1 MTEATACNI
10 EMVKIRAFIP
20 KLSTAFVE
28 TIFMA
33 SKAIYSAVAVVGI
46 AAAAG
51 AAYWYQNKST
61 GPKEI
66 TAAGSASAPAGGASA
81 PGGAPRGGGIPSVE
95 VAKVEASRLQDDAQA
110 VGSLRSKQ
118 NVMLRPEVSGRVQTL
133 GFTDGTRVRKG
144 DVIMQLEDGLQRAEI
159 RQAEAQMSIARAN
172 FKRNSELVAQNFV
185 AQRVLDESGASLQ
198 VAEAQVSLAC
208 ARWDRMRVVA
218 PFDGTVG
225 IRNVNIGDYV
235 KDGADLVNLE
245 DLSSMFVDFR
255 LPERFVGKLRREQ
268 AIEMQLD
275 AMPGRLFKAKID
287 AIDPQLD
294 ANGRSVLIRAVL
306 PNTNGEPMAQRPA
319 GGPGG
324 AGAPGGAPGA
334 AGVSARPAG
343 AGGAPA
349 FAAGAKP
356 MDKPAAKP
364 VARPQQ
370 RPASAPIAAAPR
382 PVDPMATTCAQFS
395 NTALAARA
403 ATGALGAAA
412 QGAAGAAGSVGGGR
426 PAGAGAPSSGGAPAA
441 MNAGAR
447 PAGAPAGARGSAPGG
462 AGAGGGAPGA
472 GGGTPL
478 RPGMFA
484 RVTTV
489 FNIKEAALSVPE
501 EAIVPQ
507 GGRQFV
513 IRLVEQTEAQGK
525 EIAEKQA
532 ADAAKAAEAAKAA
545 AAASSAPVSA
555 GAPAGGGG
563 GGGAPGGAQPYNMSG
578 FVDGKRLVS
587 QRQEVKLGIRRPGR
601 VEITEGLAESDTV
614 VVAGQQRLQRDNTP
628 VRVIELGRAPGAPG
642 GGAAGGAPGGAPNA
656 AAGSVG
662 GAAPAAP
669 APTAV
674 APASAASR

>member
-1 MTEATACNI
+1 
-10 EMVKIRAFIP
+10 
-20 KLSTAFVE
+20 
-28 TIFMA
+28 MA
-33 SKAIYSAVAVVGI
+33 SKIIYSVVAVAGI

-51 AAYWYQNKST
+51 GAYWYQNQPA

-66 TAAGSASAPAGGASA
+66 TGASGTASAPAGGASA
-81 PGGAPRGGGIPSVE
+81 AGGAPRGGGMPSVE

-133 GFTDGTRVRKG
+133 GFTDGGRVRRG
-144 DVIMQLEDGLQRAEI
+144 DVMMQLEDGLQRAEV

-172 FKRNSELVAQNFV
+172 FKRNQELVAQNFV
-185 AQRVLDESGASLQ
+185 AQRVLDESAANVQ

-218 PFDGTVG
+218 PFDGNVG

-255 LPERFVGKLRREQ
+255 MPERFIGKIKREQ

-275 AMPGRLFKAKID
+275 AMPGRQFKARID

-294 ANGRSVLIRAVL
+294 ANGRSVLVRAVL
-306 PNTNGEPMAQRPA
+306 PNSPGEPLAQRPG

-324 AGAPGGAPGA
+324 PGGAPGGAPGGPPGA
-334 AGVSARPAG
+334 AGAGGRPAG
-343 AGGAPA
+343 AGGAPG
-349 FAAGAKP
+349 AAGAAGAMGKP
-356 MDKPAAKP
+356 ADKPAAKP
-364 VARPQQ
+364 AARPPQ
-370 RPASAPIAAAPR
+370 RPASAPMAAAPR
-382 PVDPMATTCAQFS
+382 PVDPIAVSCAQFT
-395 NTALAARA
+395 NAAVVARA
-403 ATGALGAAA
+403 AAGASGAAA
-412 QGAAGAAGSVGGGR
+412 PGGAPSGRGTGGPGGGAGGAAGAR
-426 PAGAGAPSSGGAPAA
+426 PAGGAPQAGAAPSGGSGGSRA
-441 MNAGAR
+441 
-447 PAGAPAGARGSAPGG
+447 AGAPAGARGPGGPGGPG
-462 AGAGGGAPGA
+462 AGAGGG
-472 GGGTPL
+472 PL

-484 RVTTV
+484 RVTAV

-513 IRLVEQTEAQGK
+513 IRVVEQTEAQGK
-525 EIAEKQA
+525 EIADKQA

-545 AAASSAPVSA
+545 AAASSAPASGGNA
-555 GAPAGGGG
+555 APAGGGTAG
-563 GGGAPGGAQPYNMSG
+563 GPGGAGGAQPYNMAG

-601 VEITEGLAESDTV
+601 VEITEGLAETDTV

-628 VRVIELGRAPGAPG
+628 VRVVELGRPP
-642 GGAAGGAPGGAPNA
+642 GGAPGGAPAGAQGGAPSGAPSAPNA
-656 AAGSVG
+656 AQGSVG
-662 GAAPAAP
+662 GAMPAASAPA
-669 APTAV
+669 T
-674 APASAASR
+674 AASR

>member
-1 MTEATACNI
+1 
-10 EMVKIRAFIP
+10 
-20 KLSTAFVE
+20 
-28 TIFMA
+28 MA
-33 SKAIYSAVAVVGI
+33 SKIIYSVVAVAGI

-51 AAYWYQNKST
+51 GAYWYQNQPT

-66 TAAGSASAPAGGASA
+66 TGAGGTATAPAGGASA
-81 PGGAPRGGGIPSVE
+81 PGGAPPNAQRGGMPSVE

-133 GFTDGTRVRKG
+133 GFTDGGRVRRG
-144 DVIMQLEDGLQRAEI
+144 DVIMQLEDGLQRAEV

-172 FKRNSELVAQNFV
+172 FKRNQELVAQNFV
-185 AQRVLDESGASLQ
+185 AQRVLDESAANVQ

-255 LPERFVGKLRREQ
+255 LPERFIGKIRREQ

-275 AMPGRLFKAKID
+275 AMPGRQFKAKIE

-294 ANGRSVLIRAVL
+294 ANGRSVLVRAVL
-306 PNTNGEPMAQRPA
+306 PNSPGEPLAQRPG

-324 AGAPGGAPGA
+324 GPSGPGGATGGPPSA
-334 AGVSARPAG
+334 AGAGGRPAG
-343 AGGAPA
+343 AGGAPG
-349 FAAGAKP
+349 AAGAAGKP
-356 MDKPAAKP
+356 AEKPAAKP
-364 VARPQQ
+364 AVRPPQ
-370 RPASAPIAAAPR
+370 RPASAPVAAAPR
-382 PVDPMATTCAQFS
+382 PVDPIAVSCAQFT
-395 NTALAARA
+395 NAAVVARA
-403 ATGALGAAA
+403 AAGASGANSAGA
-412 QGAAGAAGSVGGGR
+412 PGGAPSGRGAAGG
-426 PAGAGAPSSGGAPAA
+426 GAGGAT
-441 MNAGAR
+441 GAR
-447 PAGAPAGARGSAPGG
+447 PAGGTPAPQAGAAPSGGSGGAGARAAGAPSGARGPGVPGGPG
-462 AGAGGGAPGA
+462 AGAGGG
-472 GGGTPL
+472 PL

-484 RVTTV
+484 RVTAV
-489 FNIKEAALSVPE
+489 FNVKETALTVPE

-513 IRLVEQTEAQGK
+513 IRVVEQTEAQGK
-525 EIAEKQA
+525 EIADKQA
-532 ADAAKAAEAAKAA
+532 SDAAKAAEAAKAA
-545 AAASSAPVSA
+545 AAASSAPASA
-555 GAPAGGGG
+555 GSAAPAGGGATG
-563 GGGAPGGAQPYNMSG
+563 GPGGVQPYNMTG

-601 VEITEGLAESDTV
+601 VEITEGLAETDTV

-628 VRVIELGRAPGAPG
+628 VRVIELGRPP
-642 GGAAGGAPGGAPNA
+642 GGAPGGTPGGTPSGAPSSPNA
-656 AAGSVG
+656 AQGSVG
-662 GAAPAAP
+662 GAMPAATAPAPAA
-669 APTAV
+669 
-674 APASAASR
+674 SR

>member
-1 MTEATACNI
+1 MAT
-10 EMVKIRAFIP
+10 
-20 KLSTAFVE
+20 
-28 TIFMA
+28 
-33 SKAIYSAVAVVGI
+33 KAIYSAIAVVGI

-51 AAYWYQNKST
+51 GAYWYQDRPT

-66 TAAGSASAPAGGASA
+66 TGTGSASAPAGGASA
-81 PGGAPRGGGIPSVE
+81 PGGAPRGGGTPSVE

-133 GFTDGTRVRKG
+133 GFTDGGRVRKG
-144 DVIMQLEDGLQRAEI
+144 DVIMQLEDGLQRAEV

-172 FKRNSELVAQNFV
+172 FKRNQELVAQNFV
-185 AQRVLDESGASLQ
+185 AQRVLDESAASMQ

-208 ARWDRMRVVA
+208 ARWDRMRVIA

-245 DLSSMFVDFR
+245 DISSMFVDFR
-255 LPERFVGKLRREQ
+255 LPERFIGKIRREQ

-275 AMPGRLFKAKID
+275 ALPGRLFKAKID

-306 PNTNGEPMAQRPA
+306 PNTGGEPLAQRPG
-319 GGPGG
+319 GGP
-324 AGAPGGAPGA
+324 PSA
-334 AGVSARPAG
+334 AAT
-343 AGGAPA
+343 
-349 FAAGAKP
+349 AASGAKP
-356 MDKPAAKP
+356 PEKPAAKP
-364 VARPQQ
+364 VARPPQ
-370 RPASAPIAAAPR
+370 RAASAPVAAAPR
-382 PVDPMATTCAQFS
+382 AVDPMTVACAQYS
-395 NTALAARA
+395 NSAITARA
-403 ATGALGAAA
+403 ASGALGAPAGGASGAA
-412 QGAAGAAGSVGGGR
+412 PGGRGAGGGAVAAGAGGGR
-426 PAGAGAPSSGGAPAA
+426 PAGAPPSGGAPSGANSAA
-441 MNAGAR
+441 AGGAVSGGR
-447 PAGAPAGARGSAPGG
+447 PAGAPAGARGAPGG
-462 AGAGGGAPGA
+462 PGAGGGA
-472 GGGTPL
+472 PL

-484 RVTTV
+484 RVTAV

-525 EIAEKQA
+525 EIADKQA

-545 AAASSAPVSA
+545 AAASSAPVSG
-555 GAPAGGGG
+555 GAPAGGG
-563 GGGAPGGAQPYNMSG
+563 APGGAGAAQPYNMSG

-601 VEITEGLAESDTV
+601 VEITEGLAENDTV

-628 VRVIELGRAPGAPG
+628 VRVIELGRPPGGAPG
-642 GGAAGGAPGGAPNA
+642 GGQGGAPGGGSGGAPSGAPNA
-656 AAGSVG
+656 AQGSVG
-662 GAAPAAP
+662 GVTPAASAPAPAA
-669 APTAV
+669 
-674 APASAASR
+674 SR